1 MINVRTC
8 FLVLDYVNVVKF
20 VYAIMFYLGQFFI

>member
-1 MINVRTC
+1 MRTC
-8 FLVLDYVNVVKF
+8 FLVLGYVNVVKF